1 MNKDLIV
8 GLITTFVPLF
18 AGGYL
23 MLRKQES
30 IFRFFIAM
38 LLIGMGYLTATGA
51 INDIGRTVLGKIN
64 YDHATPMVPAGT
76 APAAAPAAPA
86 APAK

>member
-23 MLRKQES
+23 MLRKQTS
-30 IFRFFIAM
+30 IFRFFMAM
-38 LLIGMGYLTATGA
+38 LLIGLGYLTATGA
-51 INDIGRTVLGKIN
+51 INEIGATVLGKMN
-64 YDHATPMVPAGT
+64 YDHATPTVPAA
-76 APAAAPAAPA
+76 APAAAPAT

>member
-1 MNKDLIV
+1 VNKDLIV

-51 INDIGRTVLGKIN
+51 INDIGRTVLGKMN
-64 YDHATPMVPAGT
+64 YDHAAPTVPAA

-86 APAK
+86 PAK